1 MIWEGNMKL
10 PRRQFLHLAAGAAV
24 LPALPRMVRAQTYPL
39 RPVHWVVP
47 YPPGGPA
54 EILARLFGQFMSER
68 LGQPFVIE
76 NRTGAGGNI
85 GTEAVIRSP
94 PDGYTLLLVTTANAI
109 NASLYERLSYN
120 FIRDTAPV
128 AGLIRVP
135 AVLEVNPVIPV
146 DSVPAFIAYAKANPG
161 KLNMASAGT
170 GTIQHVAG
178 EMFKMMTGVSLQHV
192 PYRGQA
198 PAMTDLIG
206 GQVQVMFDSMP
217 ASIEHIRAGTVRAL
231 AVTTAARSDVLPQL
245 PTVRDFVPGFEAS
258 AWYGVAMP
266 ANTPRASVDRIN
278 KEINAAFAD
287 PRIKG
292 QLIDLGGTILAGSAG
307 DFAKLIADE
316 TEKWGKVI
324 RAANIKAE

>member
-1 MIWEGNMKL
+1 MKL
-10 PRRQFLHLAAGAAV
+10 PRRSFLHLAAGAAA
-24 LPALPRMVRAQTYPL
+24 LPAASRTARAQAYPS
-39 RPVHWVVP
+39 RPVRWVVP
-47 YPPGGPA
+47 FPPGGPA

-76 NRTGAGGNI
+76 NRPGAGGNI
-85 GTEAVIRSP
+85 GTEAVVHSP
-94 PDGYTLLLVTTANAI
+94 PDGYTILLVTTANAI
-109 NASLYERLSYN
+109 NASLYERLNYN
-120 FIRDTAPV
+120 FIRDIAPV
-128 AGLIRVP
+128 AALIRVP
-135 AVLEVNPVIPV
+135 AVLEINPMVPV
-146 DSVPAFIAYAKANPG
+146 DSVPAFIAYGKANPG
-161 KLNMASAGT
+161 KLNMASAGS

-198 PAMTDLIG
+198 PALTDLIG
-206 GQVQVMFDSMP
+206 GQVQVMFDSLP
-217 ASIEHIRAGTVRAL
+217 ASIEHIRAGKVRAL

-266 ANTPRASVDRIN
+266 ANTPQVNIDKIN

-287 PRIKG
+287 PRIKS
-292 QLIDLGGTILAGSAG
+292 QLLDLGGTILAGSAT

>member
-1 MIWEGNMKL
+1 MKL
-10 PRRQFLHLAAGAAV
+10 PRRKFLQLAAGAAA
-24 LPALPRMVRAQTYPL
+24 LPATSRLARAQAYPS
-39 RPVHWVVP
+39 RPVRWVVP
-47 YPPGGPA
+47 FPPGGPA

-76 NRTGAGGNI
+76 NRPGAGGNI
-85 GTEAVIRSP
+85 GTEAVVRSP
-94 PDGYTLLLVTTANAI
+94 PDGYTMLLVTTANAI
-109 NASLYERLSYN
+109 NASLYERLNYD
-120 FIRDTAPV
+120 FIRDIAPV
-128 AGLIRVP
+128 AALIRVP
-135 AVLEVNPVIPV
+135 AVLEINPMVPV

-161 KLNMASAGT
+161 KLNMASAGS

-178 EMFKMMTGVSLQHV
+178 EMFKMMTGVNLQHV

-198 PAMTDLIG
+198 PALTDLIG
-206 GQVQVMFDSMP
+206 GQVQVMFDSLP
-217 ASIEHIRAGTVRAL
+217 ASIEHIRAGKVRAL
-231 AVTTAARSDVLPQL
+231 AVTTAVRSDVLPRL

-266 ANTPRASVDRIN
+266 ANTPQVNIDKIN

-287 PRIKG
+287 PRIKSK
-292 QLIDLGGTILAGSAG
+292 LLDLGGTILAGSAA
-307 DFAKLIADE
+307 DFAKFIADE

>member
-1 MIWEGNMKL
+1 MKL
-10 PRRQFLHLAAGAAV
+10 PRRQFLHLAAGAAA
-24 LPALPRMVRAQTYPL
+24 LPALPRMTRAQAYPS
-39 RPVHWVVP
+39 RPVRWVVP
-47 YPPGGPA
+47 FPPGGPA

-76 NRTGAGGNI
+76 NRPGAGGNI
-85 GTEAVIRSP
+85 GTEAVVHSP
-94 PDGYTLLLVTTANAI
+94 PDGYTMLLVTTANAI
-109 NASLYERLSYN
+109 NASLYARLNYN
-120 FIRDTAPV
+120 FIRDIAPV
-128 AGLIRVP
+128 AALIRVP
-135 AVLEVNPVIPV
+135 AVLEINPMVPV
-146 DSVPAFIAYAKANPG
+146 DSVPAFVAYAKANPG
-161 KLNMASAGT
+161 RLNMASAGT

-198 PAMTDLIG
+198 PALTDLIG

-217 ASIEHIRAGTVRAL
+217 ASIEHIRAGKVRAL

-266 ANTPRASVDRIN
+266 ANTPRASVDKIN
-278 KEINAAFAD
+278 EEINAAFVD

-292 QLIDLGGTILAGSAG
+292 QLLDLGGTILAGSAA

>member
-1 MIWEGNMKL
+1 MEGMMKL
-10 PRRQFLHLAAGAAV
+10 PRRKFLHLAAGAAA
-24 LPALPRMVRAQTYPL
+24 LPALPHMARAQTYPS
-39 RPVHWVVP
+39 RPVRWVVP

-76 NRTGAGGNI
+76 NRPGAGGNI
-85 GTEAVIRSP
+85 GTEAVVRSP

-109 NASLYERLSYN
+109 NASLYERLNYN

-135 AVLEVNPVIPV
+135 AVLEVNPTIPV

-161 KLNMASAGT
+161 KLNMASAGS

-178 EMFKMMTGVSLQHV
+178 EMFKMMAGVSLQHV

-266 ANTPRASVDRIN
+266 ANTPRANVDKIN
-278 KEINAAFAD
+278 REINAAFAD

-292 QLIDLGGTILAGSAG
+292 QLHDLGGTILAGSAD

-316 TEKWGKVI
+316 TEKWSKVI

>member
-1 MIWEGNMKL
+1 
-10 PRRQFLHLAAGAAV
+10 
-24 LPALPRMVRAQTYPL
+24 
-39 RPVHWVVP
+39 
-47 YPPGGPA
+47 
-54 EILARLFGQFMSER
+54 
-68 LGQPFVIE
+68 
-76 NRTGAGGNI
+76 
-85 GTEAVIRSP
+85 
-94 PDGYTLLLVTTANAI
+94 
-109 NASLYERLSYN
+109 
-120 FIRDTAPV
+120 
-128 AGLIRVP
+128 
-135 AVLEVNPVIPV
+135 
-146 DSVPAFIAYAKANPG
+146 
-161 KLNMASAGT
+161 MASAGS

-217 ASIEHIRAGTVRAL
+217 ASIEQIRAGKVRAL

-266 ANTPRASVDRIN
+266 ANTPRAIVDKIN

-292 QLIDLGGTILAGSAG
+292 QLLDLGGTILAGSAA

-316 TEKWGKVI
+316 TEKWSKVI
-324 RAANIKAE
+324 RAANLKAD

>member
-1 MIWEGNMKL
+1 MKL
-10 PRRQFLHLAAGAAV
+10 PHRRRFLHLAAGAAA
-24 LPALPRMVRAQTYPL
+24 LPALSRTTRAQAYPS
-39 RPVHWVVP
+39 RPVRWIVP
-47 YPPGGPA
+47 FPPGGPA
-54 EILARLFGQFMSER
+54 EILARLFGQFMSGR

-76 NRTGAGGNI
+76 NRPGAGGNI
-85 GTEAVIRSP
+85 GTEAVVRSP
-94 PDGYTLLLVTTANAI
+94 PDGYTMLLVTTANAI
-109 NASLYERLSYN
+109 NASLYEQLSYN
-120 FIRDTAPV
+120 FIRDIAPV
-128 AGLIRVP
+128 AALIRVP
-135 AVLEVNPVIPV
+135 AVLAINPMVPV

-161 KLNMASAGT
+161 RLNMASAGN

-198 PAMTDLIG
+198 PALTDLIG

-217 ASIEHIRAGTVRAL
+217 ASIEHIRAGKVRAL

-266 ANTPRASVDRIN
+266 ANTPRVSVDKIN
-278 KEINAAFAD
+278 EEINAAFAD

-292 QLIDLGGTILAGSAG
+292 QLLDLGGTILAGSAA

-324 RAANIKAE
+324 RAAKIKAE

>member
-1 MIWEGNMKL
+1 MKL
-10 PRRQFLHLAAGAAV
+10 PHRRRFLHLAAGAAA
-24 LPALPRMVRAQTYPL
+24 LPALSRTTRAQAYPS
-39 RPVHWVVP
+39 RPVRWIVP
-47 YPPGGPA
+47 FPPGGPA
-54 EILARLFGQFMSER
+54 EILARLFGQFMSGR

-76 NRTGAGGNI
+76 NRPGAGGNI
-85 GTEAVIRSP
+85 GTEAVVRSP
-94 PDGYTLLLVTTANAI
+94 PDGYTMLLVTTANAI
-109 NASLYERLSYN
+109 NASLYEQLSYN
-120 FIRDTAPV
+120 FIRDIAPV
-128 AGLIRVP
+128 AALIRVP
-135 AVLEVNPVIPV
+135 AVLAINPMVPV

-161 KLNMASAGT
+161 RLNMASAGN

-198 PAMTDLIG
+198 PALTDLIG

-217 ASIEHIRAGTVRAL
+217 ASIEHIRAGKVRAL
-231 AVTTAARSDVLPQL
+231 AVTTAARSDVLPRL

-266 ANTPRASVDRIN
+266 ANTPRVSVDKIN
-278 KEINAAFAD
+278 EEINAAFAD

-292 QLIDLGGTILAGSAG
+292 QLLDLGGTILAGSAA

-324 RAANIKAE
+324 RAAKIKAE

>member
-1 MIWEGNMKL
+1 MRL
-10 PRRQFLHLAAGAAV
+10 PHRRRFLQLAAGAAAM
-24 LPALPRMVRAQTYPL
+24 PALPCTTRAQAYPS
-39 RPVHWVVP
+39 RPVRWIVP
-47 YPPGGPA
+47 FPPGGPA
-54 EILARLFGQFMSER
+54 EILARLFGQFMSGR

-76 NRTGAGGNI
+76 NRPGAGGNI
-85 GTEAVIRSP
+85 GTEAVVRSP
-94 PDGYTLLLVTTANAI
+94 PDGYTMLLVTTANAI
-109 NASLYERLSYN
+109 NASLYEQLSYN
-120 FIRDTAPV
+120 FIRDIAPV
-128 AGLIRVP
+128 AALIRVP
-135 AVLEVNPVIPV
+135 AVLAINPMVPV

-161 KLNMASAGT
+161 RLNMASAGN

-178 EMFKMMTGVSLQHV
+178 EMFKMMTGISLQHV

-198 PAMTDLIG
+198 PALTDLIG

-217 ASIEHIRAGTVRAL
+217 ASIEHIRAGKVRAL

-266 ANTPRASVDRIN
+266 ANTPRVNVDKIN
-278 KEINAAFAD
+278 EEINAAFAD

-292 QLIDLGGTILAGSAG
+292 QLLDLGGTILAGSAA

-324 RAANIKAE
+324 RAAKIKAE

>member
-1 MIWEGNMKL
+1 MKF
-10 PRRQFLHLAAGAAV
+10 PRRRFLRLAAGAAA
-24 LPALPRMVRAQTYPL
+24 LPALPHVARAQAYPS
-39 RPVHWVVP
+39 RPVRWIVP
-47 YPPGGPA
+47 FPPGGPA
-54 EILARLFGQFMSER
+54 EILARLFGQFMSEH

-76 NRTGAGGNI
+76 NRPGAGGNI
-85 GTEAVIRSP
+85 GTEAVVHSP
-94 PDGYTLLLVTTANAI
+94 PDGYTMLLVTTANAI
-109 NASLYERLSYN
+109 NASLYERLNYN
-120 FIRDTAPV
+120 FIRDIAPV
-128 AGLIRVP
+128 AALIRVP
-135 AVLEVNPVIPV
+135 AVLEINPMVPV

-161 KLNMASAGT
+161 KLNMASAGS

-198 PAMTDLIG
+198 PALTDLIG

-217 ASIEHIRAGTVRAL
+217 ASIEHIRAGKVRAL

-266 ANTPRASVDRIN
+266 ANTPQANVDKIN

-292 QLIDLGGTILAGSAG
+292 QLLDLGGTILAGSAA

>member
-1 MIWEGNMKL
+1 MKI
-10 PRRQFLHLAAGAAV
+10 PRRRFLHLTAGAAA
-24 LPALPRMVRAQTYPL
+24 LPALSHGVRAQAYPS
-39 RPVHWVVP
+39 RPVRWVVP
-47 YPPGGPA
+47 FPPGGPA

-76 NRTGAGGNI
+76 NRPGAGGNI
-85 GTEAVIRSP
+85 GTEAVVHSP
-94 PDGYTLLLVTTANAI
+94 PDGYTMLLVTTANAI
-109 NASLYERLSYN
+109 NASLYERLNYN
-120 FIRDTAPV
+120 FIRDIAPV
-128 AGLIRVP
+128 AALIRVP
-135 AVLEVNPVIPV
+135 AVLEINPMVPV
-146 DSVPAFIAYAKANPG
+146 DSVPAFIAYGKANPG
-161 KLNMASAGT
+161 RLNMASAGS

-198 PAMTDLIG
+198 PALTDLIG
-206 GQVQVMFDSMP
+206 GQVQVMFDSLP
-217 ASIEHIRAGTVRAL
+217 ASIEHIRAGKVRAL

-245 PTVRDFVPGFEAS
+245 PSVRDFVPGFEAS

-266 ANTPRASVDRIN
+266 ANTPQVNIDKIN

-287 PRIKG
+287 PRIKS
-292 QLIDLGGTILAGSAG
+292 QLLDLGGTILAGSAA

>member
-1 MIWEGNMKL
+1 MKL
-10 PRRQFLHLAAGAAV
+10 PHRRRFLQLAAGVAA
-24 LPALPRMVRAQTYPL
+24 LPALPRTTRAQAYPS
-39 RPVHWVVP
+39 RPVRWIVP
-47 YPPGGPA
+47 FPPGGPA
-54 EILARLFGQFMSER
+54 EILARLFGQFMSGR

-76 NRTGAGGNI
+76 NRPGAGGNI
-85 GTEAVIRSP
+85 GTEAVVRSP
-94 PDGYTLLLVTTANAI
+94 PDGYTMLLVTTANAI
-109 NASLYERLSYN
+109 NASLYEQLSYN
-120 FIRDTAPV
+120 FIRDIAPV
-128 AGLIRVP
+128 AALIRVP
-135 AVLEVNPVIPV
+135 AVLAINPMVPV

-161 KLNMASAGT
+161 RLNMASAGN

-198 PAMTDLIG
+198 PALTDLIG

-217 ASIEHIRAGTVRAL
+217 ASIEHIRAGKVRAL

-266 ANTPRASVDRIN
+266 ANTPRVNVDKIN
-278 KEINAAFAD
+278 EEINAAFAD

-292 QLIDLGGTILAGSAG
+292 QLLDLGGTILAGSAA
-307 DFAKLIADE
+307 DFAKLVADE

-324 RAANIKAE
+324 RAAKIKAE

>member
-1 MIWEGNMKL
+1 MKL
-10 PRRQFLHLAAGAAV
+10 PHRRRFLHLAAGAAA
-24 LPALPRMVRAQTYPL
+24 LPALSRTTRAQAYPS
-39 RPVHWVVP
+39 RPVRWIVP
-47 YPPGGPA
+47 FPPGGPA
-54 EILARLFGQFMSER
+54 EILARLFGQFMSGR

-76 NRTGAGGNI
+76 NRPGAGGNI
-85 GTEAVIRSP
+85 GTEAVVRSP
-94 PDGYTLLLVTTANAI
+94 PDGYTMLLVTTANAI
-109 NASLYERLSYN
+109 NASLYEQLSYN
-120 FIRDTAPV
+120 FIRDIAPV
-128 AGLIRVP
+128 AALIRVP
-135 AVLEVNPVIPV
+135 AVLAINPMVPV

-161 KLNMASAGT
+161 RLNRASAGN

-198 PAMTDLIG
+198 PALTDLIG

-217 ASIEHIRAGTVRAL
+217 ASIEHIRAGKVRAL

-266 ANTPRASVDRIN
+266 ANTPRVSVDKIN
-278 KEINAAFAD
+278 EEINAAFAD

-292 QLIDLGGTILAGSAG
+292 QLLDLGGTILAGSAA

-324 RAANIKAE
+324 RAAKIKAE

>member
-1 MIWEGNMKL
+1 MKL
-10 PRRQFLHLAAGAAV
+10 PHRRRFLHLAAGAAA
-24 LPALPRMVRAQTYPL
+24 LPALPRVTHAQAYPS
-39 RPVHWVVP
+39 RPVRWVVP
-47 YPPGGPA
+47 FPPGGPA

-76 NRTGAGGNI
+76 NRPGAGGNI
-85 GTEAVIRSP
+85 GTEAVARSP
-94 PDGYTLLLVTTANAI
+94 PDGYTMLLVTTANAI
-109 NASLYERLSYN
+109 NASLYERLNYN
-120 FIRDTAPV
+120 FIRDIAPV
-128 AGLIRVP
+128 AALIRVP
-135 AVLEVNPVIPV
+135 AVLEINPMVPV
-146 DSVPAFIAYAKANPG
+146 DSVPAFIAYGKANPG
-161 KLNMASAGT
+161 RLNMASAGT

-198 PAMTDLIG
+198 PALADLIG

-217 ASIEHIRAGTVRAL
+217 ASIEHIRAGKVRAL

-245 PTVRDFVPGFEAS
+245 PTVRDFVPDFEAS

-266 ANTPRASVDRIN
+266 ANTPRGNVDKIN

-292 QLIDLGGTILAGSAG
+292 QLLDLGGTILAGSAA

-324 RAANIKAE
+324 RAANIKAQ

>member
-1 MIWEGNMKL
+1 MKI
-10 PRRQFLHLAAGAAV
+10 PRRRFLHLAAGAAA
-24 LPALPRMVRAQTYPL
+24 LPALSHDARAQAYPS
-39 RPVHWVVP
+39 RPVRWVVP
-47 YPPGGPA
+47 FPPGGPA

-76 NRTGAGGNI
+76 NRPGAGGNI
-85 GTEAVIRSP
+85 GTEAVVHSP
-94 PDGYTLLLVTTANAI
+94 PDGYTMLLVTTANAI
-109 NASLYERLSYN
+109 NASLYERLNYN
-120 FIRDTAPV
+120 FIRDIAPV
-128 AGLIRVP
+128 AALIRVP
-135 AVLEVNPVIPV
+135 AVLEINPTVPV
-146 DSVPAFIAYAKANPG
+146 DSVPAFIAYGKANPG
-161 KLNMASAGT
+161 RLNMASAGS

-198 PAMTDLIG
+198 PALTDLIG
-206 GQVQVMFDSMP
+206 GQVQVMFDSLP
-217 ASIEHIRAGTVRAL
+217 ASIEHIRAGKVRAL

-245 PTVRDFVPGFEAS
+245 PSVRDFVPGFEAS

-266 ANTPRASVDRIN
+266 ANTPQVNIDKIN

-287 PRIKG
+287 PRIKS
-292 QLIDLGGTILAGSAG
+292 QLLDLGGTILAGSAA

>member
-1 MIWEGNMKL
+1 MKI
-10 PRRQFLHLAAGAAV
+10 PRRRFLHLTAGAAA
-24 LPALPRMVRAQTYPL
+24 LPALSHGVRAQAYPS
-39 RPVHWVVP
+39 RPVRWVVP
-47 YPPGGPA
+47 FPPGGPA

-76 NRTGAGGNI
+76 NRPGAGGNI
-85 GTEAVIRSP
+85 GTEAVVHSP
-94 PDGYTLLLVTTANAI
+94 PDGYTMLLVTTANAI
-109 NASLYERLSYN
+109 NASLYERLNYD
-120 FIRDTAPV
+120 FIRDIAPV
-128 AGLIRVP
+128 AALIRVP
-135 AVLEVNPVIPV
+135 AVLEINPMVPV
-146 DSVPAFIAYAKANPG
+146 DSVPAFIAYGKANPG
-161 KLNMASAGT
+161 RLNMASAGS

-198 PAMTDLIG
+198 PALTDLIG
-206 GQVQVMFDSMP
+206 GQVQVMFDSLP
-217 ASIEHIRAGTVRAL
+217 ASIEHIRAGKVRAL

-245 PTVRDFVPGFEAS
+245 PSVRDFVPGFEAS

-266 ANTPRASVDRIN
+266 ANTPQVNIDKIN

-287 PRIKG
+287 PRIKS
-292 QLIDLGGTILAGSAG
+292 QLLDLGGTILAGSAA